1 MMRRDRRWLGVVL
14 GLTMAA
20 MGLVRP
26 AGAQTITIAKVTST
40 VISTPTPIQRI
51 AIGDPSVADASAV
64 STREVLVT
72 GKGVGNTS
80 LIVWDAAD
88 NRRVYNVEVGV
99 DVPALERQLRALFP
113 GEPVTVSGSGNTVIL
128 GGRATT
134 GIAARRVQEFVRTTG
149 ATTIDNIAAPP
160 SAQVSLRVRFAEVN
174 RSALRQFSL
183 DASAGNVD
191 RLDNDAEWTVENAI
205 GEILRVGVF
214 NEIANLDVVLRALK
228 TNGAVQIL
236 AEPNLL
242 ALDGQEA
249 SFLAGGEFPYTV
261 VTPSA
266 GAALYSVQFK
276 EFGVR
281 LKFLPVVSGNG
292 NIRLKVAPEVSQLD
306 FGTSVQVGGSVLP
319 ALRTRRAETAVEL
332 RPGQTLAIA
341 GLLDNSL
348 SRNVDKIPV
357 LGDIPILGALFRST
371 NYRQNRSELIVLVT
385 PQLVVP
391 SDRPIPVPTGE
402 PETWRWDSSLRR
414 GAQVPPA
421 RTNP

>member
-26 AGAQTITIAKVTST
+26 AGAQTITIAKGTST

>member
-14 GLTMAA
+14 GLVMAG

-26 AGAQTITIAKVTST
+26 AGAQTVTIAKGTST

-51 AIGDPSVADASAV
+51 AIGDPGVADASAV

-113 GEPVTVSGSGNTVIL
+113 GEPVTVAGSGNTVIL

-214 NEIANLDVVLRALK
+214 NEVANLDLVLRALK

-391 SDRPIPVPTGE
+391 SDGPIPVPTGE

-421 RTNP
+421 RANP